1 MECQE
6 GRKEVG
12 RALPYPICL
21 LKAMENLQ
29 RAKQGHFHIKKV
41 TLVHR
46 VEDGGKASSTGRED
60 SWEDRSNNASC
71 RRAWDVSS
79 CLGIMSCS
87 LRTSI
92 CLYLEILYLV
102 EDE

>member
-21 LKAMENLQ
+21 LKAMENLR

-46 VEDGGKASSTGRED
+46 VEDGGKAPSSTGRED
-60 SWEDRSNNASC
+60 SWEDLASGP
-71 RRAWDVSS
+71 
-79 CLGIMSCS
+79 LGYQEVPTGAGQ
-87 LRTSI
+87 RGW
-92 CLYLEILYLV
+92 
-102 EDE
+102 